1 MERIGAV
8 VEQRWSSKKN
18 LQSDRKE
25 SEVEED
31 GDKEKRSEDDP
42 RES

>member
-1 MERIGAV
+1 M
-8 VEQRWSSKKN
+8 VEQKWSLKKD

-31 GDKEKRSEDDP
+31 GDKEERSEDDP